1 MLYVLAFL
9 LPPIAVLMCG
19 KPLQCIFN
27 IILCCIFWVPG
38 VIHAFYI
45 VNTHLMEKQ
54 TGKIVD
60 AIERNR

>member
-9 LPPIAVLMCG
+9 VPPVAVLMCG
-19 KPLQCIFN
+19 KPFQFLLN
-27 IILCCIFWVPG
+27 IILCCIFWIPG
-38 VIHAFYI
+38 IIHAFYV
-45 VNTHLMEKQ
+45 VNNHLIEKQ

>member
-19 KPLQCIFN
+19 KPLQALFN
-27 IILCCIFWVPG
+27 IILCCVFWVPG
-38 VIHAFYI
+38 IIHAFYV

>member
-9 LPPIAVLMCG
+9 FPPVAVLMCG
-19 KPLQCIFN
+19 KPFQFILN
-27 IILCCIFWVPG
+27 IILCCIFWIPG
-38 VIHAFYI
+38 IIHAFYV
-45 VNTHLMEKQ
+45 VNNHLIEKQ

>member
-9 LPPIAVLMCG
+9 LPPVAVLMCG
-19 KPLQCIFN
+19 KPFQFLLN
-27 IILCCIFWVPG
+27 IILCCIFWIPG
-38 VIHAFYI
+38 IIHAFYV
-45 VNTHLMEKQ
+45 VNNHLIEKQ